1 MDEAAKMDDI
11 AEEEENERLKE
22 DIWLLKILSMSVVE
36 RAPPMLLQRA
46 MRETMEEM
54 DLGW

>member
-22 DIWLLKILSMSVVE
+22 DIWLLKILRMSVVE

-46 MRETMEEM
+46 WTFISWS
-54 DLGW
+54 L